1 MHYNT
6 VSESLHKV
14 LKILMQAEVFSDFRL
29 VGGTSL
35 SLQLGHRVSV
45 DIDLFSDLQYGTI
58 DFEAI
63 DSFIEKTFPF
73 HSHFSTLE
81 TAIGKSYNIGNSK
94 NDFIKVD
101 IYYTDQFIR
110 PNLVVNDLRLATL
123 DEIVAMK
130 IDIIQRGGRKKDFW
144 DLHRLLDDYSISQML
159 DLHEE
164 RYKYN
169 HDKEMILSNF
179 IMFEMADED
188 FDPECLL
195 GKHWE
200 FIKEDIIEEIEKF
213 INNQ

>member
-1 MHYNT
+1 VT
-6 VSESLHKV
+6 VCNN
-14 LKILMQAEVFSDFRL
+14 
-29 VGGTSL
+29 
-35 SLQLGHRVSV
+35 
-45 DIDLFSDLQYGTI
+45 
-58 DFEAI
+58 
-63 DSFIEKTFPF
+63 DS
-73 HSHFSTLE
+73 
-81 TAIGKSYNIGNSK
+81 
-94 NDFIKVD
+94 IKVD
-101 IYYTDQFIR
+101 VYYSDQFIR
-110 PNLVVNDLRLATL
+110 PYLEVNDLRLATL

-164 RYKYN
+164 RYRYN

-200 FIKEDIIEEIEKF
+200 FNKEDIIEEIEKF